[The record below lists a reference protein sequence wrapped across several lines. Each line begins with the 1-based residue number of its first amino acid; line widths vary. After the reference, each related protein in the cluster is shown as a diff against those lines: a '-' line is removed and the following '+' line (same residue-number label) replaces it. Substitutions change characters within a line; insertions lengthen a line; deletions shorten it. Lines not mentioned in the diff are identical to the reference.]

1 LLGVSGARSGLLA
14 AWTNAFVSGRVSLD
28 QAIDAVTGVDARHQV
43 TALPGFVHDVV
54 TLRELLV
61 AWRRGGAPVRVV
73 LPVPGDVRG
82 LPNAPGLPAAALD
95 AGEAAIGGGIVVV
108 PTVTDYAPSSAPTQV
123 VWQAFP
129 VVPAPAEFES
139 VVDAQYDLTTAIRD
153 TATAL
158 AAADVTA
165 RKVPA
170 ALGDARRAGERL
182 DLPPGHPPRAVA
194 LLAQAERMQAVLDL
208 ALADPSGGAVDRFAM
223 SAREAAL
230 RPLAVAVRR
239 ARVTAYNALP
249 G

>member
-1 LLGVSGARSGLLA
+1 MSGARSGLLA

-28 QAIDAVTGVDARHQV
+28 QVIDAVTGTDARHQV
-43 TALPGFVHDVV
+43 DGLPGVAHDAVP
-54 TLRELLV
+54 LRELLV
-61 AWRRGGAPVRVV
+61 VWRRGGVPVRVV

-82 LPNAPGLPAAALD
+82 LPSTPGLPVAALN
-95 AGEAAIGGGIVVV
+95 AGEAAVGAQLAVV
-108 PTVTDYAPSSAPTQV
+108 PVVTDYAPSSAPTQV
-123 VWQAFP
+123 IWQAFA
-129 VVPAPAEFES
+129 VVPASAEFES
-139 VVDAQYDLTTAIRD
+139 VVDAQYELTTAIRD

-158 AAADVTA
+158 AAADVSA
-165 RKVPA
+165 RAVPA